1 MRKII
6 SLLLVVVLCLSLA
19 VTAFADE
26 FVSSPGTSE
35 DCQHGSSSVVN
46 KKDPTCTENGYT
58 GDKVCDNCGKV
69 LEKGK
74 VIPKLGHKF
83 VDGVC
88 SVCGAKEGAPQTGD
102 SSNMVLWMG
111 VMIVA
116 AVAMSGA
123 VMSYRKKFA
132 NR

>member
-1 MRKII
+1 MKRMI

-19 VTAFADE
+19 VTAFADD
-26 FVSSPGTSE
+26 FVSSPGPSDE
-35 DCQHGSSSVVN
+35 CEHGSSSVVN
-46 KKDPTCTENGYT
+46 KKDPTCTEDGYT
-58 GDKVCDNCGKV
+58 GDKVCDDCGKV

-74 VIPKLGHKF
+74 VIPKLGHNFK
-83 VDGVC
+83 DGVC
-88 SVCGAKEGAPQTGD
+88 TVCGAKEGAPKTGD

-123 VMSYRKKFA
+123 VMTYRKKVA
-132 NR
+132 NQ